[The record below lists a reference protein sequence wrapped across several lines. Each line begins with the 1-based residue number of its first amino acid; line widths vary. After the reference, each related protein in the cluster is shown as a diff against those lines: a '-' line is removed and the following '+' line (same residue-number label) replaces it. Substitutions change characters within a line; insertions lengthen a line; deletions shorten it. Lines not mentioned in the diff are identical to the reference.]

1 MQIFKQFVSKLPNRW
16 QIELKRLHYA
26 RQIKKNRFVTDE
38 PEYKILHRLINP
50 GDWVIDVGANVGHY
64 TKKFSELVGPQGRVI
79 ALEPIPITFSLLSAN
94 TLMFTYPNVT
104 LINAAAS
111 NESGVVYMSIP
122 KAPTGLTDYYQAH
135 ISSDVENTLM
145 VFAISLDSLNIDHP
159 IALVKIDVEGH
170 EASVLAGMRNLIEA
184 WHPVLIVETGSQ
196 EVISHLKE
204 LGYSAERLKNSPNVL
219 FKPKV

>member
-26 RQIKKNRFVTDE
+26 RQIKKNCFVTDE

-122 KAPTGLTDYYQAH
+122 KAPTGLIDYYQAH